1 MKVDKLSRLLE
12 AFGQANQNSPVRRA
26 TSTESESVA
35 ASRNSSAVALAPGFG
50 SSESSEAKSQ
60 SRSERV
66 QELKSQ
72 VQSGTYKP
80 DSYAVAEAVAKELL

>member
-12 AFGQANQNSPVRRA
+12 AFGQVNQNSPVRGA
-26 TSTESESVA
+26 TTQSESVA

-50 SSESSEAKSQ
+50 TSESSEAKTQ

-72 VQSGTYKP
+72 VDSGSYKP
-80 DSYAVAEAVAKELL
+80 DSFAVAQAVARELL